1 MGASDVVNADLR
13 RRMLAASLAVAAA
26 AASPAAAQL
35 GAAVTGPARVIDS
48 DVIAIGDQRFVLHGV
63 ESVERGQPCYIGEQL
78 WDCYPAAVREL
89 ELLVSLGE
97 VRCLPVAGPDVYGR
111 MFAVCDVEGLVI
123 NEAFVR
129 AGFGIARP
137 QETTDYVAAQE
148 AAMTEGVGLW
158 QARFQPPGEF
168 RRALGI
174 DDRP

>member
-1 MGASDVVNADLR
+1 MGSSTVR
-13 RRMLAASLAVAAA
+13 RLAAFAGLAAA
-26 AASPAAAQL
+26 TAVNNAALAQPATPVV
-35 GAAVTGPARVIDS
+35 GVARVIDS

-63 ESVERGQPCYIGEQL
+63 ESLERGQPCYIGNQL

-89 ELLVSLGE
+89 ELLVSLGD
-97 VRCLPVAGPDVYGR
+97 VRCLPVAGPDMYGR
-111 MFAVCDVEGLVI
+111 MFAVCDVQGLDI
-123 NEAFVR
+123 NEAYVR

-148 AAMTEGVGLW
+148 AAMAEGIGLW

-168 RRALGI
+168 RRAQGI